1 MQIAEK
7 NGDMGTQTVHCQIGM
22 HHFRITEI
30 GVRDQAEVLR
40 LFVAAFGHS
49 PDTGW
54 YAWKYDFGRGEA
66 IGLWNDNGYLAAHYA
81 GFPREL
87 RWQGTPVQAIQ
98 IGDVMVAPEVRGLLT
113 RKGPFFQVCSRFF
126 ASRVG
131 LGKSYRLAFGFPN
144 ERAIRLGVM
153 LGLYHDAGIIQ
164 QISWL
169 ARLQKLPI
177 GWCWTPL
184 SKEKNPTWQI
194 EHAWQSMS
202 KDFTDYVLGVRD
214 ADYLNYRFLNRP
226 DRKYQLFCLRRW
238 PWGNAVAVA
247 VMHVEPGR
255 AELLDVIGARA
266 AFSMV
271 VRATKA
277 EAARAGATALTAW
290 ASPAALA
297 VFEESGVE
305 IMGKA
310 ANLAVARAS
319 ALTDREMK
327 DARWWWMG
335 GDTDFL

>member
-1 MQIAEK
+1 MQLAEK
-7 NGDMGTQTVHCQIGM
+7 NIDTRTETVHCQIGT
-22 HHFRITEI
+22 HHFRITETSAC
-30 GVRDQAEVLR
+30 DQAEMLR
-40 LFVAAFGHS
+40 LFSAVFGHS
-49 PDTGW
+49 ADPDW

-66 IGLWNDNGYLAAHYA
+66 IGLWSDDGHLAAYYA

-87 RWQGTPVQAIQ
+87 RWRGTPVQAIQ
-98 IGDVMVAPEVRGLLT
+98 IGDVMVTPEVRGLLT

-126 ASRVG
+126 ADRVG
-131 LGKSYRLAFGFPN
+131 LGKSYQLAFGFPN
-144 ERAIRLGVM
+144 DRHMRLGAA
-153 LGLYHDAGIIQ
+153 LDIYHDAGIIQ
-164 QISWL
+164 QISWPV
-169 ARLQKLPI
+169 RLQKLPI

-226 DRKYQLFCLRRW
+226 DRKYQIFCLRRW
-238 PWGNAVAVA
+238 PWENVVAVA
-247 VMHVEPGR
+247 VMYVEQGR

-271 VRATKA
+271 VRATTT

-305 IMGKA
+305 VMGKA

-319 ALTDREMK
+319 ALTDSEVK
-327 DARWWWMG
+327 EARWWWMG